1 MSTSINAEFIDC
13 EKKGWVQVYQV
24 VNEYDVML
32 ESRNKL

>member
-24 VNEYDVML
+24 INEFKVQC
-32 ESRNKL
+32 